1 MKTHG
6 VARAL
11 MAVAL
16 GISALAIDPASA
28 SDGTPSVSVSD
39 TAQRSRELTE
49 AACAQAGDVA
59 AALTQN
65 FQVLQGEMW
74 RAFQQ
79 TRIEATR
86 ELTPLMH
93 RFADQLRDL
102 AQQLDTTPVPHD
114 S

>member
-11 MAVAL
+11 MAMAL
-16 GISALAIDPASA
+16 GASALATGPASA
-28 SDGTPSVSVSD
+28 SDGVPSVSSD
-39 TAQRSRELTE
+39 TTQRSRQLTE

-65 FQVLQGEMW
+65 LQVLQGEMW
-74 RAFQQ
+74 RAFQH

-86 ELTPLMH
+86 DLAPLMH

-102 AQQLDTTPVPHD
+102 ARQLDTTPAPHD